1 MTGASP
7 APAQAG
13 GQTNQRS
20 TRRSHLRRLTI
31 LATVLGILALA
42 AVAYAASPLNT
53 YTSKISFAAKAAG
66 TAKKPVGVSFTQ
78 KYGAVGTSGN
88 RSALLEDIKTTIYGL
103 KSNLNLKA
111 FQKCSPATILTSF
124 ASCPKGSEVA
134 SGSITAVV
142 GSPTVFTPSDPS
154 AFQCDPEL
162 HAWNSGSGH
171 LTFFFVDTAAHACG
185 PLMTGST
192 PPFTATVKQKGK
204 NLVIDLPIPASIT
217 RPLGGSLAGSLETQT
232 VTYLKLSHKAKG
244 KTLYG
249 LESVGCS
256 KGKRPYSVA
265 FTAALPNPSNS
276 QTVTLK
282 GSAPC
287 K

>member
-1 MTGASP
+1 
-7 APAQAG
+7 
-13 GQTNQRS
+13 
-20 TRRSHLRRLTI
+20 LRRMTI

-78 KYGAVGTSGN
+78 KYGSTGTAGN
-88 RSALLEDIKTTIYGL
+88 RAALLEDIKTTIYGL
-103 KSNLNLKA
+103 KANLKS
-111 FQKCSPATILTSF
+111 FPTCSPTMIASSF
-124 ASCPKGSEVA
+124 ASCPKKSEVA

-142 GSPTVFTPSDPS
+142 GSPTNFTPSDPS
-154 AFQCDPEL
+154 AFSCDPEL
-162 HAWNSGSGH
+162 DAWNSGSGH

-185 PLMTGST
+185 PLQTGST
-192 PPFTATVKQKGK
+192 PPFTGSIKQKGK
-204 NLVIDLPIPASIT
+204 NLVIDVPIPTTIT

-232 VTYLKLSHKAKG
+232 LTYLKLSTKAKG
-244 KTLYG
+244 KTVYG

-265 FTAALPNPSNS
+265 FTAALPSSPAS
-276 QTVTLK
+276 QTTTLK
-282 GSAPC
+282 GSAAC
-287 K
+287 G